1 MYNCLCFRSFSTTF
15 AKSFSKQLNKMDKN
29 LVAKIL
35 SSKIK
40 MARNRLGYSQDYVAL
55 KLGISQKSYSNLEN
69 NITKLSIIRLLDL
82 AELLEINTR
91 ELFVELQTTQQYI
104 VGNEKGSEPNQK
116 ESMND
121 LKELLEMQ
129 KMLIKHLNVK

>member
-1 MYNCLCFRSFSTTF
+1 
-15 AKSFSKQLNKMDKN
+15 MDKN

-104 VGNEKGSEPNQK
+104 EGNEKGSDPNNK
-116 ESMND
+116 ESMRD

-129 KMLIKHLNVK
+129 KLLIKHLNMK